1 MDLTIIPYLDIAV
14 YRKELRFRSAPIKVR
29 GHVPHTYVEE
39 VDGTGV
45 PAWTHRPIG
54 GITANVTPKFRAE
67 IDAKPDGEC
76 QTGIGVR
83 GTVRPGVA
91 GQTITIAVQ
100 PVGGTTFYV
109 ETRTGPG
116 GSFRACIDPRRGDQT
131 STKPWEGRPSGKIQ
145 GLFEVVCDTG
155 NAADLAYARSTP
167 LYFDLSRGKRR
178 RRSGRVRFCRI
189 PSPTGAPKS
198 RYPRWRRT
206 ASTTRAQASRI
217 ARPAGPPRDSRMAG
231 FLVRRWPRT
240 SRRASDRGRA
250 LRGPRPSASGRVPA
264 AHLRRH
270 RSDGRVRGVGETMPW

>member
-167 LYFDLSRGKRR
+167 LYFDLSRGKRPAEIR
-178 RRSGRVRFCRI
+178 PRAVLPHPFPNGRPEEQVSTVASHGEHHESAGVADRA
-189 PSPTGAPKS
+189 PGGAPAGLTDGGFS
-198 RYPRWRRT
+198 RSP
-206 ASTTRAQASRI
+206 
-217 ARPAGPPRDSRMAG
+217 MA
-231 FLVRRWPRT
+231 T
-240 SRRASDRGRA
+240 DK
-250 LRGPRPSASGRVPA
+250 PSS
-264 AHLRRH
+264 
-270 RSDGRVRGVGETMPW
+270 E